1 MDTIYFQ
8 DWSAVELRTERKAI
22 EGQMLTGAQRVS
34 YAGGGSAD
42 FLTLDQAKSLV
53 RLISNRIA
61 EIEGRKPKRP
71 GLRFITLISG
81 E

>member
-8 DWSAVELRTERKAI
+8 DWSATDLRVERKAI
-22 EGQMLTGAQRVS
+22 EAQLLTGALRVS
-34 YAGGGSAD
+34 YSGGGAAD
-42 FLTLDQAKSLV
+42 LLPIEDAKA
-53 RLISNRIA
+53 LIRILSNRIA
-61 EIEGRKPKRP
+61 EIEGRKPKRG